1 MNLYTLDEILGN
13 ELDVF
18 ANDLFN
24 GEDFSE
30 TNWKPATK
38 KIKHDFPIV
47 RRITCDRAKMLFE
60 INKRDVK
67 KELIS
72 LVDRL
77 ELMWWDQDGILE
89 LGHTAQ
95 AYDHLAG
102 IVGLVDFIKWLY
114 AGKETKKEPA
124 EDWNIEDIQ
133 DWIWKIVAPRKRKK
147 KKSKVDFTTRQV
159 ALYNFYSWTGR
170 PEMRIDL
177 SKAEEIIK
185 SKEFKIT
192 NAEDLVKKY
201 NAIKYSE
208 KRTKFQSRSKA
219 NSMRNDILVVMPRIK
234 NSKGKDLAIL
244 EAESLK
250 GLIIELK

>member
-95 AYDHLAG
+95 AYDHLAT

-114 AGKETKKEPA
+114 AGKGTKKEPA
-124 EDWNIEDIQ
+124 EGWNIEDIQ
-133 DWIWKIVAPRKRKK
+133 NWIWKIVEPGKRKTK
-147 KKSKVDFTTRQV
+147 KTKRDFTARQV
-159 ALYNFYSWTGR
+159 ALYKFYSWIGK
-170 PEMRIDL
+170 PEMLIDL
-177 SKAEEIIK
+177 QMADEIID
-185 SKEFKIT
+185 SNEFAISNAKE
-192 NAEDLVKKY
+192 LVRKF
-201 NAIKYSE
+201 NAIRKN
-208 KRTKFQSRSKA
+208 RTKNLILSQA
-219 NSMRNDILVVMPRIK
+219 IWIYQDILIVMPHLK
-234 NSKGKDLAIL
+234 NEDAGKLAFR

-250 GLIIELK
+250 AFIKSKKNK